1 MANQGNNCMP
11 HHLLKLTVPMK
22 LGQQKWRDGVRSSVS
37 CSLSGIGQPLKQRP
51 VYLFQSQV
59 SCRINL
65 LHNGKISGTP
75 NTSDFLK
82 SHKLSKLT
90 KGDTRWTVILLL
102 KISGRET
109 PPQLRRI
116 KGYQDDIRNQSF
128 LLTAAWEQREMGEM
142 VVSPELRRLGHLK
155 P

>member
-1 MANQGNNCMP
+1 MP

-22 LGQQKWRDGVRSSVS
+22 LGQVKKWCAEFSIMFSIRHRSAVKTETS
-37 CSLSGIGQPLKQRP
+37 
-51 VYLFQSQV
+51 LFQSQV

-82 SHKLSKLT
+82 NHKLSKLT
-90 KGDTRWTVILLL
+90 KGDTRRTVILLL
-102 KISGRET
+102 KISGRKT

-142 VVSPELRRLGHLK
+142 VVSPELRRPGDLK